1 MKRAASNSPVYIFNS
16 LMLNYL
22 KGSSVMSMT
31 GKALKQESE
40 LYKIMQLSVV
50 VVFALLK
57 LINSFG

>member
-1 MKRAASNSPVYIFNS
+1 MKHTANISPVYIFNS

-40 LYKIMQLSVV
+40 LYKIMQLTAVV
-50 VVFALLK
+50 SALLK
-57 LINSFG
+57 LKKLFG

>member
-1 MKRAASNSPVYIFNS
+1 
-16 LMLNYL
+16 
-22 KGSSVMSMT
+22 MSMT